1 MPYTKQD
8 CLDKILD
15 ISTNLQSCLTEVA
28 AKGVTVPADSSLDDL
43 GTLIAQIPDASHPD
57 YTLPWMVSDGDHSF
71 LLPVRATPTENN
83 IVGVQAELTPN
94 PDNATRY
101 VIGTMSDDGN
111 LSTGLQQ
118 MSAGFRA
125 RFKLFSISNNEIVAG
140 ENNYAGLNS
149 QWSDSSCPYYKQIWF
164 YQGITST
171 STFLATLHGPTAVN
185 AGSGLAQPSGSLLPN
200 IPYGLLAAARM
211 HDNVDN
217 PYLYMTMPAQQGT
230 KIFDCSI
237 FSGTW
242 SSKTSKFHFK
252 PVLHWDSSWGK
263 YRPCWK
269 EDYNSGSY
277 YGYSTFAIA
286 SNGSQV
292 DSSVEGAY
300 YIDVTQ
306 GLSELSANNVT
317 SSRWVE
323 TIPYEFDGN
332 LEYTLYGRFCTLYT
346 DSWTTANNKLMQV
359 NRSGGGY
366 STIIVCNATVSNST
380 WTHQARFY
388 TNYTNDT
395 YRQIYSNTS
404 KTASTGYNYILRWTP
419 TTSGNFNIQ
428 YYGGSGSSYSSVVN
442 SGSVATNTSV
452 RNQPIMLHV
461 GYSSRASGTTWLRV
475 RNKTTGETTHFLQL
489 CTYQGNYAYYDVIT
503 KTLYT

>member
-1 MPYTKQD
+1 MS
-8 CLDKILD
+8 KIAD
-15 ISTNLQSCLTEVA
+15 ISTNLQSCFTEIE

-43 GTLIAQIPDASHPD
+43 GNLIRAIPDASHPD
-57 YTLPWMVSDGDHSF
+57 RDLPWLMADGLHGF
-71 LLPVRATPTENN
+71 ILPMRATMTENN
-83 IVGVQAELTPN
+83 TVGIKAELTPTLEN
-94 PDNATRY
+94 TPCL
-101 VIGTMSDDGN
+101 VGTGTTNGN
-111 LSTGLQQ
+111 GHQGLQQ
-118 MSAGFRA
+118 MTQGLRA
-125 RFKLFSISNNEIVAG
+125 RFKMFSVSDNEIVTN

-149 QWSDSSCPYYKQIWF
+149 QWSDSSCPYGKQIWY
-164 YQGITST
+164 YQSVNDN
-171 STFLATLHGPTAVN
+171 SSEWRAVLN
-185 AGSGLAQPSGSLLPN
+185 HPGGTVTGGSGLAQPSGSYWPN
-200 IPYGLLAAARM
+200 YAYGIMCRTQM
-211 HDNVDN
+211 VDNVSN
-217 PYLYMTMPAQQGT
+217 PFIRVLQPAQQGV
-230 KIFDCSI
+230 KVYDCSI
-237 FSGTW
+237 FTGSWTNK
-242 SSKTSKFHFK
+242 SSKFHFK

-269 EDYNSGSY
+269 EDYTSGSTIS
-277 YGYSTFAIA
+277 GACSTFAILNEA
-286 SNGSQV
+286 SQV
-292 DSSVEGAY
+292 DSSVDGAY

-306 GLSELSANNVT
+306 GLTEKAATDVT

-359 NRSGGGY
+359 NRSGGGN
-366 STIIVCNATVSNST
+366 STIIVCNATVSGST

-388 TNYTNDT
+388 TDYTNNT

-404 KTASTGYNYILRWTP
+404 STASTGYNYILRWTP
-419 TTSGNFNIQ
+419 TTSGTFGIQ
-428 YYGGSGSSYSSVVN
+428 YYGGSGSSYSSVIT
-442 SGSVATNTSV
+442 SGSVTTNTSV
-452 RNQPIMLHV
+452 RNQPIRLHV